1 MLRGV
6 PDIIGSDLL
15 KALADTGH
23 GDLIVI
29 ADHFYPPVT
38 KSPNAISIQAKGN
51 TAAEMVDAVLQ
62 LVPLDVEY
70 EAHPIEYMVPDA
82 DSGVVLTENKVW
94 DDTIAA
100 VEPYMPADK
109 PRYLMG
115 VGTPGNIIEAVA
127 RGVDFFDCVMPARN
141 GRHGHLFTWSGVIN
155 IKNVKYQRDE
165 QPIDPQCDCPVCR
178 RFSRAYLRHLFKADE
193 MLAMRFAVMHNLY
206 FYNTLMARIRAAIEA
221 GEYETFRKTY
231 TTMLDTRI

>member
-100 VEPYMPADK
+100 VEPYMPAEK

-155 IKNVKYQRDE
+155 IKNEKYQRDE